1 MECAYYFDFG
11 RLRQSKDGAVV
22 MTRNVFAIMLLT
34 IPPTLSTSEFDSHA
48 F

>member
-1 MECAYYFDFG
+1 MECAYYFDFY
-11 RLRQSKDGAVV
+11 RLRQSEDRAVFI
-22 MTRNVFAIMLLT
+22 TGNVFAIMQRT